1 MHPVP
6 ASLLEKLRQYPVP
19 ASYVLA
25 YSGGCDSHG
34 MLHALVT
41 IREQLQCRT
50 IKVIHV
56 DHGLQS
62 QSSEWTRHCE
72 AVCRHYEIPFN
83 AIHLNLQVPKGKS
96 TEAYARSARY
106 AALESKLIPGDML
119 LLAQHQDDQAETL
132 LLQLLRGSGV
142 KGLAAMPEITKIN
155 DYWQA
160 RPFLSLT
167 RDQIQAYAESMGLD
181 WIEDP
186 TNSDNRFDRNYL
198 RNLVFPVLKQRWP
211 SLSETIARASRHQA
225 EANLL
230 LDELAELDFQAC
242 QLAEKTML
250 AIAPLKNLSTARQRN
265 LLRYWIADRC
275 EYPMPDSTQC
285 QRIIDEVLPAAEDA
299 EPQVSWNDVIVRRYR
314 DVLYLGRGSA
324 ERFVRWRQ
332 TWDLKSPLVL
342 PSGQRLLATEKKG
355 QGLVLPETSDILSV
369 RFRQGGEKCRLPGR
383 QHRHELKK
391 LLQSWGVPPWQRDQI
406 PLIYVGDELA
416 QIVGYSLCEPFL
428 AKNEQ
433 TGYEISLK

>member
-1 MHPVP
+1 
-6 ASLLEKLRQYPVP
+6 
-19 ASYVLA
+19 
-25 YSGGCDSHG
+25 
-34 MLHALVT
+34 
-41 IREQLQCRT
+41 
-50 IKVIHV
+50 
-56 DHGLQS
+56 
-62 QSSEWTRHCE
+62 
-72 AVCRHYEIPFN
+72 
-83 AIHLNLQVPKGKS
+83 
-96 TEAYARSARY
+96 
-106 AALESKLIPGDML
+106 ML